1 MILNSRTGSGYEE
14 PEVERLGLRL
24 SSGLRFFENFF
35 FFFRKHLAY
44 VKKNNEYCARFALS
58 VASYLRIVIR
68 MCST

>member
-1 MILNSRTGSGYEE
+1 MKNR
-14 PEVERLGLRL
+14 RL
-24 SSGLRFFENFF
+24 SGLDCGSPPVFVFFENFF